1 MHDALI
7 GHRRQVAFTV
17 VYHCL
22 FPTLTIGLAL
32 LIVVMKAMAL
42 TFHSNVKVTCS
53 PSPHRAYTA
62 ANDPEGFRT
71 ALHCGSSAFASPM
84 PIASSISVYIA
95 VRHLLHGKATDSS
108 QLIALKV
115 PLGRLLV
122 RIRNYTPEVPRYGF
136 LRDHSY
142 DR

>member
-1 MHDALI
+1 MRDALI
-7 GHRRQVAFTV
+7 GHRRQFAFRV

-32 LIVVMKAMAL
+32 LIVVMEAMAL

-53 PSPHRAYTA
+53 PSPPSSLRRERPRRVSDCLALWIVGFPFANAY
-62 ANDPEGFRT
+62 
-71 ALHCGSSAFASPM
+71 S
-84 PIASSISVYIA
+84 SSISVYIA
-95 VRHLLHGKATDSS
+95 VRRPPQGNATDDS

-122 RIRNYTPEVPRYGF
+122 RIRNYTPEVPRYRL
-136 LRDHSY
+136 LRDHGY